1 MARRRPTSSLVRC
14 TSGSG
19 WRTVALVLLATVP
32 YVVMAWWPFHWGP
45 PRISRNHVAAVG
57 DGYRFTP
64 PSVLCRRL
72 DGTWAGAELRLEIL
86 EEGRPG
92 ADSAVLLGVVD
103 RLGRTVVE
111 LARDPGGW
119 TLRRT
124 GPVGKTDSLRAP
136 VPSVAPS
143 GTEVVVAFP
152 GRRMQLAVDAA
163 TEPVEMELAA
173 PLPWPDEAYLRL
185 GAAAGGERA
194 WAGVLRSATLR
205 SADAREVDLLAGS
218 ALEVPDWLFALPPQ
232 LRRSLASGLFPL
244 DSWPDVWLNLFGFVP
259 LGYWLLHIAALRRLG
274 TAIGIGFV
282 TSLTMEVG
290 QLVFV
295 PRVFS
300 LLDLLAN
307 TAGVALG
314 SGCAWWL
321 HRRGSRQRP
330 APGSPASTASVANF
344 DARRDGG

>member
-1 MARRRPTSSLVRC
+1 MRS

-45 PRISRNHVAAVG
+45 PRVAANQVAALE

-92 ADSAVLLGVVD
+92 ADSAVLLQVVD
-103 RLGRTVVE
+103 HLGRAVVE
-111 LARDPGGW
+111 LARDPGNW

-124 GPVGKTDSLRAP
+124 GPVGRTDTLRAP
-136 VPSVAPS
+136 VAESAAGAV
-143 GTEVVVAFP
+143 ELVVAFP
-152 GRRMQLAVDAA
+152 ARRMQLAVDAA
-163 TEPVEMELAA
+163 TEPVVMELAA
-173 PLPWPDEAYLRL
+173 PLAWPDEAHLRL

-205 SADAREVDLLAGS
+205 SADGREVDLLAGS
-218 ALEVPDWLFALPPQ
+218 ALEVPGWLFALPPQ

-259 LGYWLLHIAALRRLG
+259 LGYWLLRIAALRRLR

-307 TAGVALG
+307 TAGAALG

-321 HRRGSRQRP
+321 HRRGSRQRG
-330 APGSPASTASVANF
+330 ASGSPAQTASVANS
-344 DARRDGG
+344 DAR